1 MAKLWISFLTLFLLH
16 TIQSVPS
23 NAPSNAPT
31 HAPSI
36 APIFRFTPTN
46 APTLTQKYVYVRST
60 GCDWGDCGSPPIFR
74 FTPTNAP
81 TLTQKYVYVR
91 STGCD
96 WGDCGSPAT
105 SYPFMC
111 LHQVE
116 QIGAAYD
123 QCCNYTYTSQ
133 GPSPNPSVAP
143 TTPTSYPTKQPT
155 ALPTNV
161 PTLAPTSAPTN
172 TPTYQP
178 TCETIEYGWNCFL
191 GQIDGNPW
199 GQCHVYNA
207 NGEFFMG

>member
-36 APIFRFTPTN
+36 APIFRF
-46 APTLTQKYVYVRST
+46 V
-60 GCDWGDCGSPPIFR
+60 
-74 FTPTNAP
+74 PTNAP

-105 SYPFMC
+105 
-111 LHQVE
+111 
-116 QIGAAYD
+116 
-123 QCCNYTYTSQ
+123 
-133 GPSPNPSVAP
+133 
-143 TTPTSYPTKQPT
+143 KQPTAIT

-178 TCETIEYGWNCFL
+178 TCETI
-191 GQIDGNPW
+191 
-199 GQCHVYNA
+199 
-207 NGEFFMG
+207 

>member
-16 TIQSVPS
+16 TAQSVPS
-23 NAPSNAPT
+23 NSPSNAPT

-36 APIFRFTPTN
+36 A
-46 APTLTQKYVYVRST
+46 
-60 GCDWGDCGSPPIFR
+60 PIFR

-123 QCCNYTYTSQ
+123 QCCNYPYMYTSQ
-133 GPSPNPSVAP
+133 GPTPNPSVAP
-143 TTPTSYPTKQPT
+143 TTPTSYPTEQPTAIT

-178 TCETIEYGWNCFL
+178 TCETIDYGWNCFL
-191 GQIDGNPW
+191 GQIDGTPA
-199 GQCHVYNA
+199 GRCDQYNA
-207 NGEFFMG
+207 NGEFNMGAGVWEFRFNLNFDDNNVILSG